1 MKLKLGILA
10 LAAAIAWSAN
20 AGAITGDVPEFK
32 KLADGVFAYIGKQN
46 DANAMVIVT
55 SEGVVLVDTG
65 NNNSDSRALL
75 KNIQA
80 VTKEPVRYVVITQ
93 NHGDHIGGTPLFSP
107 PAHVILQERVAKS
120 WAAMKSYQINSWR
133 KRFAERTDALKT
145 VSPLDTVIGF
155 DSHMSL
161 HLGGRDIELL
171 YVDDIYN
178 PGDVAV
184 WLPKEGVLHAS
195 FAGYKDRHPD
205 IRPDYSHGTTSG
217 MLKQLEAYIA
227 LKPKIVVPAH
237 GPLTDVAGLEA
248 VVDYLILARHKV
260 RDMTD
265 RGMALP
271 AIEKAFNMNEY
282 RDWDRTEHLSWTA
295 DTIYRELKG
304 EGPQAVQT
312 TEKRISG
319 VVLKAL
325 QDGRFVTIKGTDGA
339 EIQLRITADTDVAGI
354 ADRTLVRPGMKLSAL
369 YQIPQGVNP
378 ALGYDAL
385 EMTVAP

>member
-1 MKLKLGILA
+1 MRLKLAILA
-10 LAAAIAWSAN
+10 LAAAIGWTVN
-20 AGAITGDVPEFK
+20 AGAITGDVPEFR
-32 KLADGVFAYIGKQN
+32 KLAHGVFAYIGKQN

-75 KNIQA
+75 KDIQA

-93 NHGDHIGGTPLFSP
+93 NHGDHIGGTPLFAP
-107 PAHVILQERVAKS
+107 PAHVILQERVVKS

-145 VSPLDTVIGF
+145 VSPLDTVISF

-237 GPLTDVAGLEA
+237 GPLTDVGGLEA
-248 VVDYLILARHKV
+248 MVDYLILARHKV
-260 RDMTD
+260 RDMMD

-304 EGPQAVQT
+304 EGPLVVQT
-312 TEKRISG
+312 TEKRVSG
-319 VVLKAL
+319 VVAKAV
-325 QDGRFVTIKGTDGA
+325 QDGRFVTVRSADGA
-339 EIQLRITADTDVAGI
+339 ETQLRITADTDVVGI

-369 YQIPQGVNP
+369 YQIPEGINP

>member
-1 MKLKLGILA
+1 MRLKLALIA
-10 LAAAIAWSAN
+10 LAAAIGWSLN
-20 AGAITGDVPEFK
+20 AAAITGDVPEFR
-32 KLADGVFAYIGKQN
+32 KLADGVFAYVGKQN

-80 VTKEPVRYVVITQ
+80 VTKEPVRYVVVTQ

-133 KRFAERTDALKT
+133 KRFAERSDALKS
-145 VSPLDTVIGF
+145 VNPLDTVISF
-155 DSHMSL
+155 DSHMIL

-205 IRPDYSHGTTSG
+205 IRPDYSHGTTTG

-227 LKPKIVVPAH
+227 LKPKIVIPAH
-237 GPLTDVAGLEA
+237 GPLTDVAGLET

-260 RDMTD
+260 RDMMD

-271 AIEKAFNMNEY
+271 AIEKTFNMDEY
-282 RDWDRTEHLSWTA
+282 PAWDRTEHLSWTA
-295 DTIYRELKG
+295 DTIYRELRG
-304 EGPQAVQT
+304 EGPLIVRT

-319 VVLKAL
+319 VVAKAV
-325 QDGRFVTIKGTDGA
+325 QDGRFVTVKAQDGT
-339 EIQLRITADTDVAGI
+339 ELQLRVTVDTDVAGI

>member
-10 LAAAIAWSAN
+10 LAAAIGWSLN

-55 SEGVVLVDTG
+55 SEGVVLVDTA
-65 NNNSDSRALL
+65 NNNSGSRALL

-80 VTKEPVRYVVITQ
+80 VTKDPVRYVVITQ

-107 PAHVILQERVAKS
+107 AAHVILQERVAKS

-145 VSPLDTVIGF
+145 VSPLDNVISF

-171 YVDDIYN
+171 FVDDVYN

-205 IRPDYSHGTTSG
+205 IRPDYSHGTTTG

-227 LKPKIVVPAH
+227 LKPKIVIPAH
-237 GPLTDVAGLEA
+237 GPLTDTAGLEA
-248 VVDYLILARHKV
+248 VVDYLLLARHKV
-260 RDMTD
+260 RDMAD
-265 RGMALP
+265 RGRVP
-271 AIEKAFNMNEY
+271 SPHQEAF
-282 RDWDRTEHLSWTA
+282 
-295 DTIYRELKG
+295 
-304 EGPQAVQT
+304 
-312 TEKRISG
+312 
-319 VVLKAL
+319 
-325 QDGRFVTIKGTDGA
+325 
-339 EIQLRITADTDVAGI
+339 
-354 ADRTLVRPGMKLSAL
+354 
-369 YQIPQGVNP
+369 
-378 ALGYDAL
+378 
-385 EMTVAP
+385 

>member
-1 MKLKLGILA
+1 MRCQKALEPWQRPFAIMRQTGGTMKLKLGVGA
-10 LAAAIAWSAN
+10 LSVAVGWSVN

-32 KLADGVFAYIGKQN
+32 KLADGVFAYVGKQN
-46 DANAMVIVT
+46 DANGMVIVT

-75 KNIQA
+75 KDIQA
-80 VTKEPVRYVVITQ
+80 VTKEPLRYVVITQ

-107 PAHVILQERVAKS
+107 PAHVILQERVVKS

-133 KRFAERTDALKT
+133 QRFAARADALKT
-145 VSPLDTVIGF
+145 VSPLDNVISF

-171 YVDDIYN
+171 YVDEIYN

-205 IRPDYSHGTTSG
+205 IRPDYSHGTTAG

-237 GPLTDVAGLEA
+237 GPLTDVAGLRA
-248 VVDYLILARHKV
+248 VVDL
-260 RDMTD
+260 
-265 RGMALP
+265 
-271 AIEKAFNMNEY
+271 
-282 RDWDRTEHLSWTA
+282 HL
-295 DTIYRELKG
+295 LC
-304 EGPQAVQT
+304 
-312 TEKRISG
+312 
-319 VVLKAL
+319 AL
-325 QDGRFVTIKGTDGA
+325 QVP
-339 EIQLRITADTDVAGI
+339 
-354 ADRTLVRPGMKLSAL
+354 RTYHK
-369 YQIPQGVNP
+369 
-378 ALGYDAL
+378 
-385 EMTVAP
+385 

>member
-1 MKLKLGILA
+1 MRLTLVTLI
-10 LAAAIAWSAN
+10 LAAAIGWTVN
-20 AGAITGDVPEFK
+20 AGAITGDVPEFR

-80 VTKEPVRYVVITQ
+80 VTNEPVRYIVITQ
-93 NHGDHIGGTPLFSP
+93 NHGDHIGGTPLFAP

-133 KRFAERTDALKT
+133 KRFAERTGALKT
-145 VSPLDTVIGF
+145 ISPLDTVISF

-205 IRPDYSHGTTSG
+205 IRPDYSHGTTTG

-248 VVDYLILARHKV
+248 MVDYLILARHKV
-260 RDMTD
+260 RDMMD
-265 RGMALP
+265 RGMPLP
-271 AIEKAFNMNEY
+271 AIESGFNMSEY

-304 EGPQAVQT
+304 EGPLVIRT

-319 VVLKAL
+319 VVTKAV
-325 QDGRFVTIKGTDGA
+325 QNGRFVTVKGQDGA
-339 EIQLRITADTDVAGI
+339 ELQLRITADTDVAGI
-354 ADRTLVRPGMKLSAL
+354 ADRTLVRAGMKLSAL
-369 YQIPQGVNP
+369 YEIPEGVNP
-378 ALGYDAL
+378 ALGYDAV